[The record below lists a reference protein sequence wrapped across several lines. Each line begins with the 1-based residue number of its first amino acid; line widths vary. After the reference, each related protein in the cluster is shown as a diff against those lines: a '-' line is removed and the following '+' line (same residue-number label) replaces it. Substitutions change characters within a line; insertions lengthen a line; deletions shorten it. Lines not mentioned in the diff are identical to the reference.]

1 MLSLNRDDKNYYT
14 DQYYG
19 AVHNFRYTLTLCAAS
34 YTSLDTYILYLHR
47 SSSDPQDGWD
57 KLLSI
62 HSYLIRY
69 APICNLIS
77 KESAAIYY
85 YEGEYI
91 AFRYI
96 RTRRYIYE

>member
-62 HSYLIRY
+62 HSYF
-69 APICNLIS
+69 CNLIS
-77 KESAAIYY
+77 
-85 YEGEYI
+85 I
-91 AFRYI
+91 ANLQSNI
-96 RTRRYIYE
+96 